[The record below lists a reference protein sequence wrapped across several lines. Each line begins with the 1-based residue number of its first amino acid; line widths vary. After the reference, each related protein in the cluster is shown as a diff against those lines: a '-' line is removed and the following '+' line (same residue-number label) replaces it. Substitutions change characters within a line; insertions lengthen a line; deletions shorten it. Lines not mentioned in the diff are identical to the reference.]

1 MFRSENSKRK
11 LAAWIKKIIAYV
23 YMCICFSLFVQY
35 FGYNLRIAIRP
46 ISFIIG
52 ITILA
57 YLCYV
62 LINHLLV
69 KKTITH
75 KTLLIFEI
83 LLLLTLF
90 SQILGDSKIDDY
102 YKTLHSSYDTLNM
115 TYLK

>member
-1 MFRSENSKRK
+1 
-11 LAAWIKKIIAYV
+11 
-23 YMCICFSLFVQY
+23 MCICFSLFVQY

-83 LLLLTLF
+83 LLLLTLC
-90 SQILGDSKIDDY
+90 SQFIADIY
-102 YKTLHSSYDTLNM
+102 IENYFLN
-115 TYLK
+115 LR